1 MDIAAPETKAEAQAL
16 CERYAQLASHIAAR
30 EAARDEALA
39 EINGVADRYIE
50 PLLEERS
57 AVAAALEPW
66 FFANRDELLDGK
78 RKSFELGGCVL
89 SARMGRA
96 TLGVAGDK
104 DEVALKL
111 SKLDWAKDA
120 FVKTKVSLDVPA
132 IKRGLGDKAARPK
145 LARYGLKIVPGE
157 EAFHIDRTEQGG
169 TQAKIG

>member
-1 MDIAAPETKAEAQAL
+1 MDIAAPENKAEAQAL
-16 CERYAQLASHIAAR
+16 CELYAQLASEVAGH
-30 EAARDEALA
+30 ETARDEALA
-39 EINGVADRYIE
+39 EVNARADQRLE
-50 PLLEERS
+50 PLIAKLKAIS
-57 AVAAALEPW
+57 AVIEPW
-66 FFANRDELLDGK
+66 FFANRNELLDGK

-89 SARMGRA
+89 GARMGSA

-104 DEVALKL
+104 DEIALKL
-111 SKLDWAKDA
+111 SRLDWAKDA

-145 LARYGLKIVPGE
+145 LARYGLKIVPGA